1 MSTIEEKRV
10 FGERGGDTA
19 VYLATQTGVVRVA
32 VAADRI
38 GTFGLE
44 RRCVARDLA
53 VVDGRLAVATDE
65 DVLLGEEE
73 TGFGPAHAI
82 GGSDAPIA
90 AGPADDGESRVAR
103 YENDGW
109 TDLGTTSEV
118 RAIDGDLIATAEGVY
133 RAGTTLQHVG
143 LEDVSDVSTPGV
155 PLAATS
161 DALYRLGNGWMVELE
176 GAFELVAAD
185 RRSSPG
191 ALDRACAVGDDRP
204 FVLGGGDDANGG
216 DGDEGE
222 NGWRPIDRPGT
233 PAALAVA
240 DALYLA
246 TEDGRLFVDAGDGW
260 RSQALG
266 IGGVQAMVIG

>member
-19 VYLATQTGVVRVA
+19 VHLATETGVVRVS

-53 VVDGRLAVATDE
+53 VVDGTLAVATDE
-65 DVLLGEEE
+65 DVLFGDEATE
-73 TGFGPAHAI
+73 FGPALAV
-82 GGSDAPIA
+82 GGTDVPIA
-90 AGPADDGESRVAR
+90 ADSEGRIAR
-103 YENDGW
+103 YDGGEW
-109 TDLGTTSEV
+109 TDLGTVEDV
-118 RAIDGDLIATAEGVY
+118 RAIDGDLIATPGGVH
-133 RAGTTLQHVG
+133 RAGPTLQHVG
-143 LEDVSDVSTPGV
+143 LDDVNDVSTPGV
-155 PLAATS
+155 PLAATTER
-161 DALYRLGNGWMVELE
+161 LYRLGNGWMEELE

-191 ALDRACAVGDDRP
+191 ELERTCALAGDRLFVHEAGDDRES
-204 FVLGGGDDANGG
+204 G
-216 DGDEGE
+216 DGA
-222 NGWRPIDRPGT
+222 WRPVDLPAT
-233 PAALAVA
+233 PATIAVA
-240 DALYLA
+240 DSLFFA

-266 IGGVQAMVIG
+266 LGGVSAMVVG